1 MSSRSRRPRLLG
13 AIILL
18 ILLGLL
24 LPLGSLL
31 TGFLPGGKSRAE
43 SVPEPEPKD
52 ASGTLQVTVVHAGD
66 LSPVEGAH
74 VLVARLLGGQAEA
87 ESDARGRVR
96 LKGLGKG
103 PVRIETTVDGSKAE
117 TWADPS
123 VTCELMLAVGPEPR
137 RSGRVAPV
145 PAHVS
150 LLGEDGSELA
160 STDTDAQGIYDL
172 PDLVGSVCAAAEG
185 FAPTVAERGDIV
197 LREGRLVEGNLIG
210 GGAGDLSVY
219 GLVACPGADEVLP
232 FRTQWRVAE
241 DGGFRGRL
249 PTGAEAFGMFRG
261 LPVRIVP
268 GKIAL
273 PAPARATGVVRREDG
288 SAAAR
293 AVLLFRPLLDA
304 DFATPLP
311 GLRVEADAKGEFA
324 ATGFAAVRYSVEA
337 YAPGCAKRVVP
348 EVTVGGGP
356 IEIVLSP
363 GFSIAGFIVDTRGL
377 PVPGARVGAVGL
389 PEESGRP
396 VLSVITDE
404 QGRFEIAG
412 LGGTHARIRV
422 TATGYHPTTLDRLAP
437 SASLRVALQVNG

>member
-160 STDTDAQGIYDL
+160 STDRRT
-172 PDLVGSVCAAAEG
+172 PTRRGSTTCRTSWGRSAPRRKGSRRRSPSAA
-185 FAPTVAERGDIV
+185 T
-197 LREGRLVEGNLIG
+197 
-210 GGAGDLSVY
+210 S
-219 GLVACPGADEVLP
+219 CS
-232 FRTQWRVAE
+232 
-241 DGGFRGRL
+241 
-249 PTGAEAFGMFRG
+249 
-261 LPVRIVP
+261 
-268 GKIAL
+268 
-273 PAPARATGVVRREDG
+273 ARAGW
-288 SAAAR
+288 S
-293 AVLLFRPLLDA
+293 
-304 DFATPLP
+304 
-311 GLRVEADAKGEFA
+311 KG
-324 ATGFAAVRYSVEA
+324 T
-337 YAPGCAKRVVP
+337 
-348 EVTVGGGP
+348 
-356 IEIVLSP
+356 
-363 GFSIAGFIVDTRGL
+363 
-377 PVPGARVGAVGL
+377 
-389 PEESGRP
+389 
-396 VLSVITDE
+396 
-404 QGRFEIAG
+404 
-412 LGGTHARIRV
+412 
-422 TATGYHPTTLDRLAP
+422 
-437 SASLRVALQVNG
+437 